1 MADSASRTSRFAYV
15 LAVVLAAIGMTLKF
29 PVAAGASFVR
39 VSFPEVAQSADLIF
53 IGRVTGR
60 NCAAQGSSG
69 MIFTQVHFG
78 EVQAIPGHGPAGPG
92 AAPGIGPDRSF
103 WPG

>member
-1 MADSASRTSRFAYV
+1 MADSASRPSPFAFA
-15 LAVVLAAIGMTLKF
+15 LAVVPAAIGMMGKF
-29 PVAAGASFVR
+29 PTAASASFVR
-39 VSFPEVAQSADLIF
+39 ISFPEVAQSADLIF
-53 IGRVTGR
+53 VGRVTGR

-92 AAPGIGPDRSF
+92 GALGIGPDRSF